1 MTYLMN
7 TKTRIISI
15 AAAIVAAGAFT
26 ACSDWVTPEARD
38 LRQYPDDSYY
48 EALRA
53 YKASDHSIAFGWLG
67 GWNPTAATTFASL
80 SGVPDSVDMVAIWSP
95 FTPDEAQKAEMR
107 SVREKKGTKVV
118 VTTLLTNI
126 GLNATPDEVTA
137 DAESDDEIVRLR
149 RLYWGW
155 TDDATPEEIETALRK
170 YANALVDIVLENGY
184 DGLDIDFEPSYW
196 DHYGNI
202 VSTIKEIPEQG
213 DIYAGTTPAQRVNWF
228 VDECSK
234 RLGPKSTSGKMLI
247 VDGEVALMPK
257 ETIDCF
263 DYFILQTYTCT
274 RQASLDSRLNGLV
287 TAFGDVLD
295 EELIT
300 KKTIVTEN
308 FENTS
313 YASQGGVP
321 MTLKDGTTTNSLY
334 GMAIW
339 EPDNGYRKGG
349 FGAYY
354 MQNDFRN
361 DCYSYYRR
369 AITAMNRLGQE
380 KE

>member
-1 MTYLMN
+1 
-7 TKTRIISI
+7 
-15 AAAIVAAGAFT
+15 
-26 ACSDWVTPEARD
+26 
-38 LRQYPDDSYY
+38 
-48 EALRA
+48 
-53 YKASDHSIAFGWLG
+53 
-67 GWNPTAATTFASL
+67 
-80 SGVPDSVDMVAIWSP
+80 
-95 FTPDEAQKAEMR
+95 
-107 SVREKKGTKVV
+107 
-118 VTTLLTNI
+118 
-126 GLNATPDEVTA
+126 
-137 DAESDDEIVRLR
+137 
-149 RLYWGW
+149 
-155 TDDATPEEIETALRK
+155 
-170 YANALVDIVLENGY
+170 
-184 DGLDIDFEPSYW
+184 
-196 DHYGNI
+196 
-202 VSTIKEIPEQG
+202 
-213 DIYAGTTPAQRVNWF
+213 
-228 VDECSK
+228 
-234 RLGPKSTSGKMLI
+234 
-247 VDGEVALMPK
+247 MPK

-295 EELIT
+295 KELIT